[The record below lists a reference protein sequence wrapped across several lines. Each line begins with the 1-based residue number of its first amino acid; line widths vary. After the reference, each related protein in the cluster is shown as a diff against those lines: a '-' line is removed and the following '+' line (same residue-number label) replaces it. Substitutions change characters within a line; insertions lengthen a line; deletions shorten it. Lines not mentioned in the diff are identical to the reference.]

1 MINKHLSQ
9 SSSRGIYHVY
19 AFGKRLQSIN
29 TLEAI
34 LRFTAAAS
42 YCCCVI
48 NLCIYRPD
56 GKYTELFS
64 SSLIPCSLKST
75 RFDFILILKQKKNEQ
90 AILKWSVA
98 HNQLLTFYF
107 FPIKIIPN
115 QHQSIMNSRL
125 KLSIFYS
132 SRQVRIT
139 FFLVKYKY
147 VSCQNVDLYRPRPL
161 YLR

>member
-9 SSSRGIYHVY
+9 SSSRGIYHVN

-34 LRFTAAAS
+34 LRFTAAS

-75 RFDFILILKQKKNEQ
+75 RFDFILILKQREHEQ
-90 AILKWSVA
+90 AVLKWSVT
-98 HNQLLTFYF
+98 HDQLITFYF
-107 FPIKIIPN
+107 FPHKTIPN
-115 QHQSIMNSRL
+115 QDESILNSGL
-125 KLSIFYS
+125 KYSIFYS
-132 SRQVRIT
+132 SRFKKVRNKNYFLFSKIQVR
-139 FFLVKYKY
+139 K
-147 VSCQNVDLYRPRPL
+147 
-161 YLR
+161 